1 MRSARSRG
9 FTLVELLVT
18 LGLVSIVIV
27 SVSQIFRISSNAA
40 AVTAANG
47 SLIEKARA
55 VNETLESEV
64 RNMAA
69 NGFLA
74 IVCPPPIRHDV
85 ELQNGP
91 TIPLQVDR
99 IAFLARGNPE
109 EYESPSDPTR
119 PTAGDPTLE
128 KLGPATSS
136 EAVIYFGP
144 GDATTKNTF
153 GIINTLQLENN
164 FLLTHEWPFIHR
176 AILLLPEL
184 PPSRDISWVT
194 RNMDSMF
201 VTGGIF
207 NNQAGLPAQYAGGV
221 TDIIYSSATLR
232 ANVRTFAQL
241 LMDKDWNTDLGSN
254 YPSIAAFWSP
264 SVAPQTLT
272 VNAAATNM
280 RNFYRRSGATFT
292 FGLADFRVEWTDG
305 RPIDP
310 IGADGLVS
318 TGDENLNTRWFGIR
332 PDPTIPVTPADL
344 ADLTTVTGPADTAT
358 GVPYFA
364 YARHR
369 TYVDPNLSSAEQ
381 LAEQAINDVFHDRIE
396 WPRGSDAGTPETM
409 YRAIWRT
416 DTWEYRPKALRFTY
430 RLYDENDRIKN
441 TSEVDFNRD
450 GDPDPDDPTFA
461 NAQITRMGREFSVVI
476 PVP

>member
-1 MRSARSRG
+1 MRSARNRG

-27 SVSQIFRISSNAA
+27 SVSQIFRISSNAT
-40 AVTAANG
+40 AVTAANA
-47 SLIEKARA
+47 SLIEKSRV
-55 VNETLESEV
+55 VNETLESQV
-64 RNMAA
+64 RNMADK
-69 NGFLA
+69 GFLA
-74 IVCPPPIRHDV
+74 INCPPPIRHDV
-85 ELQNGP
+85 EIRNGP
-91 TIPLQVDR
+91 TIPLQTDSL
-99 IAFLARGNPE
+99 AFLGRGNPG
-109 EYESPSDPTR
+109 EYESYTDPTR
-119 PTAGDPTLE
+119 PTAGSPTLE
-128 KLGPATSS
+128 QLGPATSS
-136 EAVIYFGP
+136 EALVYFGM
-144 GDATTKNTF
+144 GDATTDNVT
-153 GIINTLQLENN
+153 GVISTIQLETN
-164 FLLTHEWPFIHR
+164 FIRAANWPFIHR
-176 AILLLPEL
+176 NILLLPEL
-184 PPSRDISWVT
+184 PPSRDTTWVT
-194 RNMDSMF
+194 RNMDSLF
-201 VTGGIF
+201 VTGGIL
-207 NNQAGLPAQYAGGV
+207 NNQAALPAQYAGGV
-221 TDIIYSSATLR
+221 TDIIYSSPTLR

-241 LMDKDWNTDLGSN
+241 IMDKDWNTDLGTD
-254 YPSIAAFWSP
+254 YPSIASLWSP

-332 PDPTIPVTPADL
+332 PDPTVPVTQADL
-344 ADLTTVTGPADTAT
+344 IDLTTVNGPTDTT
-358 GVPYFA
+358 IGVPYYA

-381 LAEQAINDVFHDRIE
+381 LAEQAINDVFRDRIE
-396 WPRGSDAGTPETM
+396 WPRGNNAGTAEAM
-409 YRAIWRT
+409 YRAIWRS

-441 TSEVDFNRD
+441 NTEVDFNRD

-461 NAQITRMGREFSVVI
+461 NMQITRMGREFSVVI